1 MVDNTESSINTI
13 SERRQLLKLLGAGSL
28 VGLAGCAGGSD
39 NNEDTGGEGEAS
51 SEEGGSTERSYDTLR
66 VGAYGPLTGPTANIG
81 EAKRTGW
88 EVVAEFINE
97 NGGINGAEIEL
108 FFADSESE
116 PGQGRSAVNRLI
128 QEQDIDILGGGYHSD
143 VSLSV
148 VELANENDLPF
159 IIDESV
165 SGAINDAILE
175 QNMETVFK
183 TAPPSQ
189 AYAVA
194 WGNFVKDLQESE
206 IGYFPFEDQ
215 TIAMIAEDTSY
226 GISVM
231 EQTAEQ
237 VQDAGWEVVSQ
248 DEVPLDETDFT
259 SLLARIRSQEPDVVW
274 AVQTNSA
281 GTGALVSQFSE
292 LDFGEAHFFHNFG
305 LSVGQ
310 ALEQAGAGAN
320 GAFTITHPAEI
331 PALISEKGWDEA
343 WNESTEL
350 DISGNAATSMTNIEV
365 IARMVE
371 SAGGVEQF
379 VEMSRTEWEEH
390 VIGQDPIT
398 GGVGYIDFQENHQAA
413 WGGPDTIPSIGYQA
427 VDGELNFV
435 WPFELAESEIDTE
448 FY

>member
-1 MVDNTESSINTI
+1 MVDNTETMSDTI
-13 SERRQLLKLLGAGSL
+13 TDRRNLLKLVGASSL
-28 VGLAGCAGGSD
+28 TGLAGCSGESGSSD
-39 NNEDTGGEGEAS
+39 SAEESGSNSGDGDT
-51 SEEGGSTERSYDTLR
+51 TERNYDTLR
-66 VGAYGPLTGPTANIG
+66 VGVYGPLTGPTANIG
-81 EAKRTGW
+81 ESKRTGW
-88 EVVAEFINE
+88 EVVANYINE
-97 NGGINGAEIEL
+97 NGGIEGADIEL

-165 SGAINDAILE
+165 SGAINDAIIE
-175 QNMETVFK
+175 QDMETVFK

-206 IGYFPFEDQ
+206 VGYFPFEDKS
-215 TIAMIAEDTSY
+215 IAMIAEDTSY

-237 VQDAGWEVVSQ
+237 VQDAGWEVISQ

-259 SLLARIRSQEPDVVW
+259 SLLSRIRSQEPSVVW

-305 LSVGQ
+305 LTVGQ
-310 ALEQAGAGAN
+310 ALEQAGTGAD
-320 GAFTITHPAEI
+320 GAFTITHPAEV
-331 PALISEKGWDEA
+331 PELISQKGWDEA
-343 WNESTEL
+343 WSESTDLE
-350 DISGNAATSMTNIEV
+350 ISGNAATSMTNIEV
-365 IARMVE
+365 IASMVE
-371 SAGGVEQF
+371 SAGGVEEF
-379 VEMSRTEWEEH
+379 LEMSRSAWETH
-390 VIGQDPIT
+390 VIEQDPIT

-413 WGGPDTIPSIGYQA
+413 WGSADTIPSIGYQA

-435 WPFELAESEIDTE
+435 WPFELSESEIDTGL
-448 FY
+448 Y